1 MKISIKEKKDKL
13 LVLENFLKEWKTYK
27 EIKKVWR
34 CWDNLIIEAKNNL
47 RKKEEILKD
56 LGEIF
61 FNNSQKFE
69 LKKHLSTEIF
79 DVTTNLI
86 NELKSL

>member
-27 EIKKVWR
+27 EIKKIWR

-56 LGEIF
+56 LGKIF
-61 FNNSQKFE
+61 FNNSQNFE
-69 LKKHLSTEIF
+69 LKEHLSTEIF